1 MAWVNID
8 RWLVR
13 MPNMWCSMGR
23 VIGMVLSLEHD
34 ASGANVAVST
44 PQGATDVRIEV
55 VPDPAAAERV
65 RRTLRHCTFVRMS
78 CEDGRWTSRVHGVGH
93 HRPAELRISVA
104 TALGLLA
111 LGLPCVV
118 RLP

>member
-1 MAWVNID
+1 
-8 RWLVR
+8 
-13 MPNMWCSMGR
+13 
-23 VIGMVLSLEHD
+23 MVLSVAQD
-34 ASGANVAVST
+34 ALGATVAVAT
-44 PQGATDVRIEV
+44 PAGATDVRIDV
-55 VPDPAAAERV
+55 VADTAGAERV

-78 CEDGRWTSRVHGVGH
+78 CEGGRWNSRVHGVGH
-93 HRPAELRISVA
+93 HRPADLRISVA